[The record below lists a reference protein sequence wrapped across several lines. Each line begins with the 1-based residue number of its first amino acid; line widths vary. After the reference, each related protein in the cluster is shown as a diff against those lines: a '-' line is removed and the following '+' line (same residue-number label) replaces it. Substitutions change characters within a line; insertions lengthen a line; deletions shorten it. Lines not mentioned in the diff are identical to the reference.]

1 MKLICDL
8 LEIGIQVKIENE
20 KARFNEIWLAESTRT
35 AWDLWTKMGWSGDM
49 EKRVTIHDWLRFRAE
64 PDKCVV
70 MDSISRLNRIARENR
85 TNLLEQF
92 DQGWLLILEIVA
104 EIQRKELWFEQAP
117 EVNTFRKTV
126 AFFIA
131 YGIKRGVEKSAPC
144 NHEQFIFPA
153 HRVLHD
159 GPIRPL
165 LSQEIKLE
173 QGRDQTVVSVS
184 DPSAFAL
191 QAHSHAVFVI
201 SV

>member
-8 LEIGIQVKIENE
+8 LEIGMQIKIENE
-20 KARFNEIWLAESTRT
+20 KAKFNEIWLAESIKV
-35 AWDLWTKMGWSGDM
+35 AWDLWTRMGWSGEN
-49 EKRVTIHDWLRFRAE
+49 EKCITIHDWLCFRAE

-70 MDSISRLNRIARENR
+70 MDSIARLNRIARENR
-85 TNLLEQF
+85 TNLLQQF

-104 EIQRKELWFEQAP
+104 EIQRKGLWFEQTP

-131 YGIKRGVEKSAPC
+131 YGIKRGVETSTPC
-144 NHEQFIFPA
+144 NHEQFVYPA
-153 HRVLHD
+153 QRVLHE

-165 LSQEIKLE
+165 LIQEVKLE
-173 QGRDQTVVSVS
+173 RGRDQTVVTVS

-191 QAHSHAVFVI
+191 RAHSHAVFVI